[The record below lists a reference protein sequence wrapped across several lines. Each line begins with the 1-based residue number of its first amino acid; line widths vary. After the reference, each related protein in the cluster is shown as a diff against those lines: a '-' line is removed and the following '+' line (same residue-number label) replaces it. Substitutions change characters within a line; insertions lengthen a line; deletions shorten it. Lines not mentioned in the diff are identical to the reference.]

1 MSSKVKKMYDELC
14 KYENNLSMSDN
25 IESRLKKSLDLYLD
39 ELNKASDRLN
49 GKKTNTVYKALK

>member
-1 MSSKVKKMYDELC
+1 MYDELC